1 MPPYRTIP
9 SNEEPNSERFMKPQR
24 IRQRDCYPSRNGW
37 QNPPV
42 FLPRVVKQSETGLEK
57 LLVISSKGQRMGWSR
72 ESTINLN

>member
-1 MPPYRTIP
+1 
-9 SNEEPNSERFMKPQR
+9 MKPQR

-42 FLPRVVKQSETGLEK
+42 FLPRVVKQSEIGLEK
-57 LLVISSKGQRMGWSR
+57 SLVILSEGQRMGWSR

>member
-1 MPPYRTIP
+1 
-9 SNEEPNSERFMKPQR
+9 MKPQI

-57 LLVISSKGQRMGWSR
+57 SLVISSEEQRMGWSR